1 MNHQTLEDVVVTPAT
16 GAELEGG
23 ILAWCRA
30 RYGGLWIDGITV
42 RKTRDGR
49 IAIVFPARRDG
60 AHRQHFYVQPADL
73 ATRRALEAAILAAF
87 RTQR

>member
-49 IAIVFPARRDG
+49 IAE
-60 AHRQHFYVQPADL
+60 
-73 ATRRALEAAILAAF
+73 TRPTVGDVSVTSTTGGKPR
-87 RTQR
+87 